1 MRPSRQSW
9 LHRRTSYY
17 SLQKTPS
24 KFQPFIHASTLRA
37 PLTPRLVPH
46 DLPFHLLL
54 WLLQHSTPSRIT
66 CPFLADTHPHLS
78 RSLKDLSKAIVA
90 YLSQPTPSLPD
101 DLVQTIDAY
110 LRRHQ
115 KQDDAAADRLQEEL
129 FSIFDRHVKDKP
141 TTFAPFLTILRQL
154 LPTLRTPERIFAWWD
169 SCSALLAKSS
179 PEKGVVEESLAN
191 IMEIIKIAEE
201 DHDGSEAELAS
212 NPLID
217 RLFTGWMEKLYPSV
231 SEALSNLEPN
241 ERITR
246 EALVQFGKKHPKYR
260 KAVLR
265 FLGDYLQ
272 SQPPHLHQILQTPLF
287 ADIMKCLLQDTST
300 TIVSAALTV
309 LTMLLPQMPSSL
321 VPHLPTLFNI
331 YSRLLFWSRE
341 RAGIVEPQAE
351 DADAASWEE
360 CGYEAEVDDHPIY
373 HLLSYYTIVYGL
385 YPINF
390 MDYIRKPQR
399 YLRHANVANAND
411 MEVQPTEM
419 RDQSE
424 RFRRC
429 HLLHPNFFTLT
440 IDSEKNDFG
449 RWIKSEASEV
459 VAECM
464 ALCTLS
470 ESDQSVVHALSTSET
485 FTLNEGHAKDAQDPS
500 LHRPIIEA
508 SGGYHLPMSASMDSI
523 ASSRRPSA
531 LVRRGSQ
538 SSIPSTRNS
547 IDARIR
553 EPSIDSPTLGPH
565 LVQSASHTQLQDMI
579 QSNKVIKSGLHQ
591 SLANDSV
598 PSLSLSN
605 QDSVADRPGPST
617 LGARPTVSTP
627 LSLTET
633 NTQISHLQRQILL
646 LQNDLNFERYLK
658 QQHMAH
664 IGDLRRRHMDEAV
677 TEAET
682 QNLLITNRNLKHRFE
697 EAKKAEMQVRKDSEK
712 SRALAKKWEAD
723 LSTKLKKLRDESKK
737 LKSDYETLQKELDNS
752 TAERDKL
759 RVLLCD
765 AEVKEVNWKQNMQS
779 IELHSAEIDRLKS
792 EVARLTRV
800 ERDYQ
805 AKELEQQRAIAAATG
820 AENKMEALSL
830 QLASREGEIDR
841 TRKLF
846 QGQIAALQTKLS
858 EALEERTRPSRD
870 KKEAIE
876 STLAASREKQAELQR
891 QCDLLMRKYTA
902 LQSSLLDMKTET
914 KPGQL
919 RIETSNSS
927 EAEQGSFSVSTSPV
941 MMKTRPPRV
950 LSSPDVAEGTAF
962 NVTPPL
968 DQRLEAA
975 ISPKS
980 AGWTHPPGSPDT
992 SSLSM
997 SPDHLRFGRGEA
1009 GRLLARSHSDLFATA
1024 TQNRLRKDS
1033 KDKGKDESNGKKDK
1047 KPSALRGIRGFM
1059 YE

>member
-1 MRPSRQSW
+1 M
-9 LHRRTSYY
+9 
-17 SLQKTPS
+17 
-24 KFQPFIHASTLRA
+24 ASS
-37 PLTPRLVPH
+37 V
-46 DLPFHLLL
+46 
-54 WLLQHSTPSRIT
+54 
-66 CPFLADTHPHLS
+66 
-78 RSLKDLSKAIVA
+78 SLKDLSKAIVA
-90 YLSQPTPSLPD
+90 FLTEPTASLPD
-101 DLVQTIDAY
+101 DLVQTIEAY

-115 KQDDAAADRLQEEL
+115 KYDDAAADRLQEEL
-129 FSIFDRHVKDKP
+129 FSIFDKHVKDKP
-141 TTFAPFLTILRQL
+141 VAFAPFLTILRQL
-154 LPTLRTPERIFAWWD
+154 LSTLRTPERIFVWWD
-169 SCSALLAKSS
+169 SCSTLLSKSS

-191 IMEIIKIAEE
+191 IMEIISIAEE
-201 DHDGSEAELAS
+201 NHDGSEADLAS

-231 SEALSNLEPN
+231 TEGVTNLEPN

-246 EALVQFGKKHPKYR
+246 EALVRFGKKHPKELFTALDRYFLKKQYR

-287 ADIMKCLLQDTST
+287 ADLLKCLQQDTST

-309 LTMLLPQMPSSL
+309 LIMLLPQMPSSL

-331 YSRLLFWSRE
+331 YARLLFWSRE
-341 RAGIVEPQAE
+341 RAGIVEPQPE
-351 DADAASWEE
+351 DADSASWEE
-360 CGYEAEVDDHPIY
+360 CSHEAEVDFHPVY
-373 HLLSYYTIVYGL
+373 HLLSYYTILYGL

-411 MEVQPTEM
+411 MEVQPTEI

-440 IDSEKNDFG
+440 IDSEKTDFG

-464 ALCTLS
+464 ALCITAESNQPFGHNLPTSGVSTANESLIKDASVPQMPTATTESHGGYRLPTSASS
-470 ESDQSVVHALSTSET
+470 ES
-485 FTLNEGHAKDAQDPS
+485 
-500 LHRPIIEA
+500 I
-508 SGGYHLPMSASMDSI
+508 
-523 ASSRRPSA
+523 
-531 LVRRGSQ
+531 
-538 SSIPSTRNS
+538 
-547 IDARIR
+547 
-553 EPSIDSPTLGPH
+553 
-565 LVQSASHTQLQDMI
+565 LQDMI
-579 QSNKVIKSGLHQ
+579 QSNKAIKSGLHQ

-598 PSLSLSN
+598 PSLSLSH
-605 QDSVADRPGPST
+605 QDSVADRLGPSL
-617 LGARPTVSTP
+617 LGAPPTVSTP
-627 LSLTET
+627 LSLTEA
-633 NTQISHLQRQILL
+633 NTQVSHLQRQILL
-646 LQNDLNFERYLK
+646 LQNDLNFERFLK

-664 IGDLRRRHMDEAV
+664 IGDLRRRHMEEAV

-697 EAKKAEMQVRKDSEK
+697 EAKKAEMQVRQDSEK

-723 LSTKLKKLRDESKK
+723 LSTKLKKLRDESKR
-737 LKSDYETLQKELDNS
+737 LKADFEALQKELDNS

-792 EVARLTRV
+792 EVDRLTKV

-805 AKELEQQRAIAAATG
+805 AKELEQQTAIAAAAG
-820 AENKMEALSL
+820 AESRVEALNL
-830 QLASREGEIDR
+830 QLASRESEIEH

-846 QGQIAALQTKLS
+846 QSQVATLQARLS
-858 EALEERTRPSRD
+858 EAQEQSSRSFRGG
-870 KKEAIE
+870 KEAIE
-876 STLAASREKQAELQR
+876 EMLAASREKQAELQK
-891 QCDLLMRKYTA
+891 QYNLLMRKYTA
-902 LQSSLLDMKTET
+902 LQSSFLDMKTEAR
-914 KPGQL
+914 PGHM
-919 RIETSNSS
+919 RIDTSNTP
-927 EAEQGSFSVSTSPV
+927 EAEYESPSTSTSPV
-941 MMKTRPPRV
+941 MMKTRPHRV
-950 LSSPDVAEGTAF
+950 LSSPDVAEGTAY

-968 DQRLEAA
+968 GHKHDAA
-975 ISPKS
+975 LSPKS
-980 AGWTHPPGSPDT
+980 GGWAHPPGSPLGTDA

-997 SPDHLRFGRGEA
+997 SPDHQRFGRGEA
-1009 GRLLARSHSDLFATA
+1009 GRLLARSHSDLFASA
-1024 TQNRLRKDS
+1024 THNRLRKDS
-1033 KDKGKDESNGKKDK
+1033 KDKGKEEAGTKKDK
-1047 KPSALRGIRGFM
+1047 KPSALRGIRGYM

>member
-1 MRPSRQSW
+1 M
-9 LHRRTSYY
+9 
-17 SLQKTPS
+17 
-24 KFQPFIHASTLRA
+24 
-37 PLTPRLVPH
+37 
-46 DLPFHLLL
+46 
-54 WLLQHSTPSRIT
+54 
-66 CPFLADTHPHLS
+66 LADTHLHLY

-101 DLVQTIDAY
+101 DLVQTIDSY

-129 FSIFDRHVKDKP
+129 FSIFDKHVKDRP
-141 TTFAPFLTILRQL
+141 TAFAPFLILLRQF
-154 LPTLRTPERIFAWWD
+154 LPVLRTPERIFAWWD
-169 SCSALLAKSS
+169 SCSALLSKSS

-191 IMEIIKIAEE
+191 IMEIIAVAEE
-201 DHDGSEAELAS
+201 DHDISEADLAF

-231 SEALSNLEPN
+231 SEALTHLEPN

-246 EALVQFGKKHPKYR
+246 EALVQFGKKHPKVSHTQFHTRGLTDLNKELFTALDRYFVKKQYR

-287 ADIMKCLLQDTST
+287 ADIMKCLQQDSST

-331 YSRLLFWSRE
+331 YARLLFWSRE
-341 RAGIVEPQAE
+341 QAGIIEPQPE
-351 DADAASWEE
+351 DADSTTWEK

-373 HLLSYYTIVYGL
+373 HLLSYYTILYGL

-411 MEVQPTEM
+411 MEVQPTEI

-440 IDSEKNDFG
+440 IDSEKTDFG

-464 ALCTLS
+464 ALCILS
-470 ESDQSVVHALSTSET
+470 EPDQSVGHNLSTPEACPS
-485 FTLNEGHAKDAQDPS
+485 NEGHTREVQDPS
-500 LHRPIIEA
+500 NPKTAAEA
-508 SGGYHLPMSASMDSI
+508 AGSYRLPTSASMESI

-531 LVRRGSQ
+531 LIRRGSQ
-538 SSIPSTRNS
+538 SSLPSTRDS

-553 EPSIDSPTLGPH
+553 EPSVDSPTLGPH
-565 LVQSASHTQLQDMI
+565 LIQSSSHTQLQDMI
-579 QSNKVIKSGLHQ
+579 QSNKAIKSGLHQ

-605 QDSVADRPGPST
+605 QDSIADRLGPS
-617 LGARPTVSTP
+617 LSGALPNISTP

-633 NTQISHLQRQILL
+633 NTQVSHLQRQILL

-664 IGDLRRRHMDEAV
+664 IGDLRRRHMEEAV

-697 EAKKAEMQVRKDSEK
+697 EAKKAEMQVRRDSEK

-737 LKSDYETLQKELDNS
+737 LKSDYETLQKELENS

-759 RVLLCD
+759 RVLLCE

-792 EVARLTRV
+792 EVARLTIV

-805 AKELEQQRAIAAATG
+805 AKELEQQRAIAAAAG
-820 AENKMEALSL
+820 AEGKVEELNL
-830 QLASREGEIDR
+830 QLASREGEIER

-858 EALEERTRPSRD
+858 EALEDSRARPTRGG
-870 KKEAIE
+870 KEAIE
-876 STLAASREKQAELQR
+876 SMLAASREKQAELQK
-891 QCDLLMRKYTA
+891 QCDLLTRKYTA
-902 LQSSLLDMKTET
+902 LQSSLLDMKTEV
-914 KPGQL
+914 KPSRL
-919 RIETSNSS
+919 RIETSNVS

-941 MMKTRPPRV
+941 MMKTRPPRG
-950 LSSPDVAEGTAF
+950 LSSPDPGEGTAF

-968 DQRLEAA
+968 GHRPEGA

-980 AGWTHPPGSPDT
+980 GGWAHPPGSPDT

-997 SPDHLRFGRGEA
+997 SPDTLRFGRGEA
-1009 GRLLARSHSDLFATA
+1009 GRLLARSHSDLFASA

-1033 KDKGKDESNGKKDK
+1033 KDKGKDEASAKKDK

>member
-1 MRPSRQSW
+1 M
-9 LHRRTSYY
+9 
-17 SLQKTPS
+17 
-24 KFQPFIHASTLRA
+24 ASSA
-37 PLTPRLVPH
+37 
-46 DLPFHLLL
+46 
-54 WLLQHSTPSRIT
+54 
-66 CPFLADTHPHLS
+66 
-78 RSLKDLSKAIVA
+78 SLKDLSKAIVA

-129 FSIFDRHVKDKP
+129 FSIFDKHVKDKP

-201 DHDGSEAELAS
+201 DHDGSETELAS

-231 SEALSNLEPN
+231 SDALSNLEPN

-246 EALVQFGKKHPKYR
+246 EALVQFGKKHPKELFIALDRYFVKKQYR

-287 ADIMKCLLQDTST
+287 TDIMKCLQQDTST

-341 RAGIVEPQAE
+341 RAGIVEPQTE
-351 DADAASWEE
+351 DADSISWEE
-360 CGYEAEVDDHPIY
+360 CSYEAEVDDHPIY
-373 HLLSYYTIVYGL
+373 HLLSYYTILYGL

-411 MEVQPTEM
+411 MEVQPTEI

-440 IDSEKNDFG
+440 IDSEKTDFG

-485 FTLNEGHAKDAQDPS
+485 FTLNEGHAKDAHDPS
-500 LHRPIIEA
+500 LHRPAIEA
-508 SGGYHLPMSASMDSI
+508 AGGYHLPMSASMDSI

-531 LVRRGSQ
+531 LIRRGSQ

-565 LVQSASHTQLQDMI
+565 LIQSASHTQLQDMI
-579 QSNKVIKSGLHQ
+579 QSNKAIKSGLHQ

-605 QDSVADRPGPST
+605 QDSVADRPGPSM

-633 NTQISHLQRQILL
+633 NTQVSHLQRQILL

-792 EVARLTRV
+792 EVARLTMV

-820 AENKMEALSL
+820 AESKIEALSL
-830 QLASREGEIDR
+830 QLTSREGEIDR

-858 EALEERTRPSRD
+858 EALEERARPSRD
-870 KKEAIE
+870 GKEAIG
-876 STLAASREKQAELQR
+876 SMLAASREKQAELQR

-914 KPGQL
+914 KPSQL

-950 LSSPDVAEGTAF
+950 LSSPDVTEGTAF

-968 DQRLEAA
+968 GQRLEAT

-980 AGWTHPPGSPDT
+980 AGWAHPPGSPDT

-997 SPDHLRFGRGEA
+997 SPDHHRFGRGEA

-1033 KDKGKDESNGKKDK
+1033 KDKGKDESVAKKDK

>member
-1 MRPSRQSW
+1 M
-9 LHRRTSYY
+9 
-17 SLQKTPS
+17 
-24 KFQPFIHASTLRA
+24 ASSA
-37 PLTPRLVPH
+37 
-46 DLPFHLLL
+46 
-54 WLLQHSTPSRIT
+54 
-66 CPFLADTHPHLS
+66 
-78 RSLKDLSKAIVA
+78 SLKDLSKAIVA

-101 DLVQTIDAY
+101 DLVQTIDSY

-129 FSIFDRHVKDKP
+129 FSVFDKHVKDRP
-141 TTFAPFLTILRQL
+141 TAFAPFLILLRQF
-154 LPTLRTPERIFAWWD
+154 LPVLRTPERIFAWWD
-169 SCSALLAKSS
+169 SCSALLSKSS

-191 IMEIIKIAEE
+191 IMEIIAVAEE
-201 DHDGSEAELAS
+201 DHDVSEADLAS

-231 SEALSNLEPN
+231 SEALTHLEPN

-246 EALVQFGKKHPKYR
+246 EALVQFGKKHPKVSHTQYHTRSLADLSKELFTALDRYFVKKQYR

-287 ADIMKCLLQDTST
+287 ADIMKCLQQDSST

-331 YSRLLFWSRE
+331 YARLLFWSRE
-341 RAGIVEPQAE
+341 QAGIIEPQPE
-351 DADAASWEE
+351 DADSTGWEK

-373 HLLSYYTIVYGL
+373 HLLSYYTILYGL

-411 MEVQPTEM
+411 MEVQPTEI

-440 IDSEKNDFG
+440 IDSEKTDFG

-464 ALCTLS
+464 ALCILS
-470 ESDQSVVHALSTSET
+470 ESDPSVGHNLSTPEACPS
-485 FTLNEGHAKDAQDPS
+485 NEDHTRELQDPS
-500 LHRPIIEA
+500 NPKTTAEA
-508 SGGYHLPMSASMDSI
+508 TGGYRLPTSASMESI

-531 LVRRGSQ
+531 LIRRGSQ
-538 SSIPSTRNS
+538 SSLPSTRDS

-553 EPSIDSPTLGPH
+553 EPSVDSPTLGPH
-565 LVQSASHTQLQDMI
+565 LIQSSSHTQLQDMI
-579 QSNKVIKSGLHQ
+579 QSNKAIKSGLHQ

-605 QDSVADRPGPST
+605 QDSIADRLGPS
-617 LGARPTVSTP
+617 LSGAPPNISTP

-633 NTQISHLQRQILL
+633 NTQVSHLQRQILL

-664 IGDLRRRHMDEAV
+664 IGDLRRRHMEEAV

-697 EAKKAEMQVRKDSEK
+697 EAKKAEMQVRRDSEK

-737 LKSDYETLQKELDNS
+737 LKSDYETLQKELENS

-759 RVLLCD
+759 RVLLCE

-792 EVARLTRV
+792 EVARLTIV

-805 AKELEQQRAIAAATG
+805 AKELEQQRAIAAAAG
-820 AENKMEALSL
+820 AESKVEELNL
-830 QLASREGEIDR
+830 QLASREGEIER

-858 EALEERTRPSRD
+858 EALEDFRTRPTRGG
-870 KKEAIE
+870 KEAIE
-876 STLAASREKQAELQR
+876 SMLAASREKQAELQR
-891 QCDLLMRKYTA
+891 QCDLLTRKYTA
-902 LQSSLLDMKTET
+902 LQSSLLDMKTEI
-914 KPGQL
+914 KPSHL
-919 RIETSNSS
+919 RIETSNMS

-950 LSSPDVAEGTAF
+950 LSNPDAGEGAAF

-968 DQRLEAA
+968 GHRPEGA

-980 AGWTHPPGSPDT
+980 GGWAHPPGSPDT

-997 SPDHLRFGRGEA
+997 SPDTLRFGRGEA
-1009 GRLLARSHSDLFATA
+1009 GRLLARSHSDLFASA
-1024 TQNRLRKDS
+1024 TQNRLRKES
-1033 KDKGKDESNGKKDK
+1033 KDKGKDEASAKKDK